1 MVRGCSSP
9 ATWPPSSAE
18 HDVVVTLGR
27 FLQYIVSGVHIG
39 SIYALTALC
48 FTLIFNA
55 THVINFSQGQMVM
68 LGGMSAAALYRVGL
82 PLWASVVLAIVIVVL
97 ISVAFERAAIR
108 PLLQAGVL
116 AQIVATVGA
125 SFVFQTVAMLIW
137 GRDDRSLPSFP
148 GGDSVLRFAGAT
160 ITGQTLWIA
169 GLTLFIVTGLQLFYR
184 KSLFGTAIRAC
195 AVDPLGARLQGIS
208 YRGVVMFSFALAGA
222 ISATAGAVFTP
233 ATMMNYSS
241 GTMLGLNGFVAATV
255 GGLGSPAGAVLG
267 GYALGIVEALATG
280 LIPGGAGYKDAI
292 AFVVLLLVL
301 FVRPSG
307 LLGGKAVERE

>member
-1 MVRGCSSP
+1 M
-9 ATWPPSSAE
+9 
-18 HDVVVTLGR
+18 TLGR
-27 FLQYIVSGVHIG
+27 FLQYIVSGVHVG

-68 LGGMSAAALYRVGL
+68 LGGMSAAALYGVGL
-82 PLWASVVLAIVIVVL
+82 PLWGAVLLAVVIVVAV
-97 ISVAFERAAIR
+97 SVVFERIAIR

-137 GRDDRSLPSFP
+137 GRDERSLPSFP
-148 GGDSVLRFAGAT
+148 GGGAVLHFAGAT
-160 ITGQTLWIA
+160 VTGQTLWIA
-169 GLTLFIVTGLQLFYR
+169 GLTLVIVVGLQLFYR
-184 KSLFGTAIRAC
+184 KSLFGTAVRAC

-208 YRGVVMFSFALAGA
+208 YRVVVVFSFALAGA

-241 GTMLGLNGFVAATV
+241 GTMLGLNGFVAATL

-280 LIPGGAGYKDAI
+280 FIPGGSGYKDAI
-292 AFVVLLLVL
+292 SFVVLLLVL
-301 FVRPSG
+301 FARPSG
-307 LLGGKAVERE
+307 FLGPKAVERQ